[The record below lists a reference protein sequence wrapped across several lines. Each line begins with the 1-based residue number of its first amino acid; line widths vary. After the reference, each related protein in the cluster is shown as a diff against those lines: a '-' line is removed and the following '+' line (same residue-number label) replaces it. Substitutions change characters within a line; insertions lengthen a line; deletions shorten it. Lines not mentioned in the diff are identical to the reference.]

1 MKKAK
6 YRRKRAIKQKN
17 KPQNKVQLTI
27 IGTNLKNN
35 SPPQE
40 KMHTNGTKY
49 AKAAKKRAINA
60 QTTDN
65 QSLTSY
71 RNTRKKQHRWRVGE

>member
-17 KPQNKVQLTI
+17 KPRNKAQLTI

-40 KMHTNGTKY
+40 KKHINGTKY
-49 AKAAKKRAINA
+49 AKVAKKRTKNG

-65 QSLTSY
+65 QALTSY
-71 RNTRKKQHRWRVGE
+71 PKYAQKTAPLAGW